1 MFANTFA
8 IGCCGCT
15 PACSGSIYISVV
27 DCCQLGTGNPTGDL
41 TITCVGPLGGTVPVS
56 IGHASLTEGSG
67 DYVFTITQTG
77 YYSRT
82 VTVDGTCG
90 LSNSVPTIYL
100 RPTSLTFD
108 CASLCGGMNGSTL
121 TLGGAYSGTSV
132 SISGDGA
139 QTVVV
144 DVPDISG
151 TGNPPD
157 YTATLSQDRYVDV
170 VNTYSYG
177 EATSGSQPWLCSGTG
192 LQLFMN
198 TLADCYVCCVG
209 CDYPTTNYF
218 SISSPIGTVIVP
230 YDAGPVGIT
239 GTCTGYASDQC
250 CSGTTSSISVPFTV
264 NCNCI
269 FQDYPSVVVAW
280 NACPG
285 TNIPCGGSPYF
296 EGLASVV
303 WSSSSCSPY
312 EWTGTLVG
320 ATGVSGEPS
329 PELIPDCLSGTWSLS
344 EVACSYG
351 TPMMMDKVHP
361 YYYVPLEP
369 REPSRKRLSWFPKN

>member
-1 MFANTFA
+1 L
-8 IGCCGCT
+8 ICCCSTSCSGT
-15 PACSGSIYISVV
+15 ISGSIQS
-27 DCCQLGTGNPTGDL
+27 CCQFSTGPTFSPVVVC
-41 TITCVGPLGGTVPVS
+41 TGPTGGTVAVS
-56 IGHASLTEGSG
+56 GSYRVGYTEGAG
-67 DYVFTITQTG
+67 TYTFVITAPG

-82 VTVDGTCG
+82 VSASGSCGMSVTIPTV
-90 LSNSVPTIYL
+90 YL
-100 RPTSLTFD
+100 RPTYLTFD

-144 DVPDISG
+144 DVPDIPGNG
-151 TGNPPD
+151 TPPD
-157 YTATLSQDRYVDV
+157 YTATLSQSRYVDV
-170 VNTYSYG
+170 MATYSWG
-177 EATSGSQPWLCSGTG
+177 GATSGSYTWQCSGSG

-198 TLADCYVCCVG
+198 TLADCYVCCDG

-269 FQDYPSVVVAW
+269 FQDYPSVLVAW
-280 NACPG
+280 NACIG
-285 TNIPCGGSPYF
+285 TNIPCLNTDCDGCGTGGSPYF

-320 ATGVSGEPS
+320 ATGVSGEPN
-329 PELIPDCLSGTWSLS
+329 PIPDCLSGTWSLS

-361 YYYVPLEP
+361 YYVPLEP